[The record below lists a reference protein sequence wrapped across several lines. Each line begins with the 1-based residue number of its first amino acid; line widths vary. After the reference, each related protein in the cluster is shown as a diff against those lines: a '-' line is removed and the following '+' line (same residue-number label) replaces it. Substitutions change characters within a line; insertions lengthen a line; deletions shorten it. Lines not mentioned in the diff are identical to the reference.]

1 MAADNAAIFAI
12 FAMRTRAE
20 AAIDRLTAAG
30 FSSGALSLLISD
42 QEGSKEFATKTSTK
56 AAEDAITGAE
66 VGAVVG
72 GTMALL
78 AGLNALAM
86 PGVGSLIAAGP
97 ILASLAGLGAG
108 AAVGGLVGALVGLG
122 IPEYEAKLYE
132 GRLKDGDVL
141 LSVRCAGNEELSRA
155 RDLLAASGAED
166 IAASE
171 EETIDTEEED
181 PRVPSGG
188 VQLINSRG

>member
-1 MAADNAAIFAI
+1 MAAGNVAIFAI

-30 FSSGALSLLISD
+30 FSSEALSVLISD
-42 QEGSKEFATKTSTK
+42 QEGSKDFATKTSPK

-72 GTMALL
+72 GTLALL
-78 AGLNALAM
+78 AGLNALVM
-86 PGVGSLIAAGP
+86 PGVGSLVAAGP

-122 IPEYEAKLYE
+122 IPEYEAKLYD
-132 GRLKDGDVL
+132 GRLKDGGVL
-141 LSVRCAGNEELSRA
+141 LSVHCAGNEELSKA
-155 RDLLAASGAED
+155 RDLLTASGAED

-171 EETIDTEEED
+171 EETINTEQEN

-188 VQLINSRG
+188 VELISSRG

>member
-1 MAADNAAIFAI
+1 MAADSAAIFAI

-30 FSSGALSLLISD
+30 FSSGALSVLISD

-72 GTMALL
+72 GTLTLL

-122 IPEYEAKLYE
+122 IPEYEAKLYD
-132 GRLKDGDVL
+132 GRLKGGDVL
-141 LSVRCAGNEELSRA
+141 LSVHCASNEELSRA
-155 RDLLAASGAED
+155 RDLLTASGAED
-166 IAASE
+166 IADSE
-171 EETIDTEEED
+171 EEA

-188 VQLINSRG
+188 VELINSSG